1 MSMST
6 LPSCAFVAQPH
17 LQVPETHRVRE
28 MAVPVWFFSL
38 ALLGALHVVAISF
51 RLIAYFSVFL
61 RRPIDLRHRY
71 GAWAIVTGPT
81 SGIGRSMALELAER
95 GLNLVLVGRDPAK
108 LRDISETISRAH
120 AAVQI
125 KTVLFDF
132 SLVSTAQGDEAMRR
146 LREAVAGLDVGVL
159 VNNAGVAKPGAVYLH
174 EVDAEAWVRMIRV
187 NALALTEVTAAVL
200 PGMLRRGR
208 GAIVNIGS
216 GSSFALPSYPLYSV
230 YVATKRY
237 VLEFSSSLSVEY
249 KSRGIDVQCQV
260 PFLVETNMV
269 SSAARVIRQFVLT
282 PDAYARAAVS
292 WIGHGSLCV
301 PNAVHRLQ
309 GWYLYLCCFSP
320 DFTDR
325 GLLRRNLKQRVIF
338 RRLRSWRKSQG
349 NYEEWRLASSSKR
362 YTRRAGMLTV
372 LWSILLGEMPTSWL
386 ICVLSK
392 AIHPEGSAYGLV
404 IYHECSVKNTLIL

>member
-1 MSMST
+1 
-6 LPSCAFVAQPH
+6 
-17 LQVPETHRVRE
+17 

-38 ALLGALHVVAISF
+38 ASLGALHVVAISF

-61 RRPIDLRHRY
+61 RRPIDLRRRY
-71 GAWAIVTGPT
+71 GAWAVVTGPT

-95 GLNLVLVGRDPAK
+95 GLNLVLVGRDPPK
-108 LRDISETISRAH
+108 LGDISERISRAH
-120 AAVQI
+120 AAVQT

-159 VNNAGVAKPGAVYLH
+159 VNNAGMAKPGAVYLH
-174 EVDAEAWVRMIRV
+174 EVDVEAWVRMIRV

-208 GAIVNIGS
+208 GAVVNIGP
-216 GSSFALPSYPLYSV
+216 GSSFGLPSYPLYSV

-237 VLEFSSSLSVEY
+237 VLEFSRSLSVEY

-260 PFLVETNMV
+260 PSLVETNMV
-269 SSAARVIRQFVLT
+269 SSAARLVWQLVLT
-282 PDAYARAAVS
+282 PNAYARAAVS
-292 WIGHGSLCV
+292 WIGHGSLCM

-309 GWYLYLCCFSP
+309 GWYLCYFSS
-320 DFTDR
+320 DFITDWW
-325 GLLRRNLKQRVIF
+325 LLRRHLKERVIF

-349 NYEEWRLASSSKR
+349 NCVATGNNS
-362 YTRRAGMLTV
+362 AGD
-372 LWSILLGEMPTSWL
+372 
-386 ICVLSK
+386 
-392 AIHPEGSAYGLV
+392 
-404 IYHECSVKNTLIL
+404 